1 MPDSVRFLF
10 AIPVNYQRP
19 IGPRPKRILSERK
32 ATMSV
37 HANWLVNLDASAT
50 TSDVDGLVPV
60 NGYQPDG
67 RAPEEVAL
75 MEKAAAYR
83 AQAVFFEAGRNGAP
97 PVAQAF
103 IFVSDGPADDPQFA
117 DLHKRLWSWGGV
129 PLVYRKT
136 PGVLQLFRCAHK
148 PDFVSPT
155 GENVCRPFKTLKI
168 AVAVSDDPWWDA
180 SRLRNGS
187 LWDDPAVCKMML
199 SASKS
204 AHKRLVDAVKQ
215 LNVDL
220 NKEGILKKHL
230 RRKLLILSLLIAYLE
245 ERGVLLPD
253 YFAKFHKGASRFFQ
267 ILAHGNSLVN
277 LLAALEERFNGNV
290 FTLDAADRQ
299 SLRGNGQLARFAKL
313 IEGREELNGQLTLW
327 QLYSF
332 KDLPVELISHI
343 YQLFVDNTD
352 SSVYT
357 PPFLVRLMLD
367 EALSW
372 ERLDRLQ
379 EKNEI
384 ILDPACGSGVFLVE
398 AYKRLVLHWRSQNG
412 WKRPGVNVLKSLLKK
427 VHGVDLEEGA
437 VELAA
442 FSLCLA
448 LCDSLEPET
457 IRASIKLFPLLAG
470 KTLHHRCFFEA
481 KEEGL
486 IKEPIGLVTGNP
498 PFTSSLGTPGAE
510 RSYLRYE
517 STHGSLPDKQ
527 LAYLF
532 LHDAMEMVADG
543 GALCMLQQYN
553 LLYNQR
559 SLTFRRNFIDK
570 WDVRE
575 ILDFVSVRGLFQK
588 GGADT
593 KVLVVL
599 AEAAKPV
606 ADRRILHATF
616 RRSGRIDAEQ
626 GFDIDYYDLH
636 WLPRQ
641 VALGN
646 DAVWRA
652 DLMGGGRVLAF
663 LDRLKMFRT
672 LGQFAADQGWD
683 YGEGF
688 IEGKTGKRLAAAHL
702 TGKDLLPSEAIVGS
716 DIVRSELSKV
726 NARLF
731 KTSYTPARYTPPM
744 FLVREQMDLDHALW
758 TDSYLTYKNKVVGI
772 CAKSGDLSRLKA
784 LHTWFGLNQK
794 TLKAFAAAI
803 SVRMF
808 TQKATTLSEIDV
820 LSLPYPESSDL
831 DTSENER
838 ILVDDIA
845 DYYNDLIRLG
855 EDSEAMKESGLLALT
870 SFEATFTRQI
880 NAIYKQNPLR
890 ALEPFAWPGA
900 ICLPFVFGDGKVAWA
915 GADDL
920 QGKLDTLL
928 HEQRGTTLHVTRIA
942 RIYDGDFIFLLKPD
956 RLRYWLRS
964 VALRDADETLSDLRA
979 QGF

>member
-1 MPDSVRFLF
+1 MAEAAFQSFTLKHSG
-10 AIPVNYQRP
+10 N
-19 IGPRPKRILSERK
+19 EE
-32 ATMSV
+32 ATMSDR
-37 HANWLVNLDASAT
+37 AQWLFDFDASAT
-50 TSDVDGLVPV
+50 TVDVDGLVPV
-60 NGYQPDG
+60 NGYTPDG
-67 RAPEEVAL
+67 RPPEEVAM
-75 MEKAAAYR
+75 MEKAAAYQ
-83 AQAVFFEAGRNGAP
+83 AQAVFFEAGRNSGP
-97 PVAQAF
+97 PIAQAF
-103 IFVSDGPADDPQFA
+103 IFVSDGPADDAQFA
-117 DLHKRLWSWGGV
+117 ELHQRLWSWGGV
-129 PLVYRKT
+129 PLLYRKT
-136 PGVLQLFRCAHK
+136 PGLVQLFRCAHR
-148 PDFVSPT
+148 PDFVSAT
-155 GENVCRPFKTLKI
+155 GKRVCKPFKTLRTAAAI
-168 AVAVSDDPWWDA
+168 SSDPWWDA
-180 SRLRNGS
+180 ARLRNGT
-187 LWDDPAVCKMML
+187 LWDDPGVCKMML

-204 AHKRLVDAVKQ
+204 AHKRLIDAVKQ
-215 LNVDL
+215 LNADL
-220 NKEGILKKHL
+220 NAEGILKKHL

-253 YFAKFHKGASRFFQ
+253 YFGQFQKGASKFFE
-267 ILAHGNSLVN
+267 ILARGDALVK

-290 FTLDAADRQ
+290 FTLDTADRQ
-299 SLRGNGQLARFAKL
+299 SLRGNSQLARFAKL

-343 YQLFVDNTD
+343 YQLFVNDSN

-372 ERLDRLQ
+372 EKLDRLQ
-379 EKNEI
+379 QKNEI

-398 AYKRLVLHWRSQNG
+398 AYKRLVLHWRSRNG
-412 WKRPGVNVLKSLLKK
+412 WKRPGVAVLKGLLKK

-448 LCDSLEPET
+448 LCDALEPET

-470 KTLHHRCFFEA
+470 KSLHHCCFFQA
-481 KEEGL
+481 KEDGL
-486 IKEPIGLVTGNP
+486 IKDPIGLVTGNP

-510 RSYLRYE
+510 RSYERYGT
-517 STHGSLPDKQ
+517 THGSLPDKQ

-532 LHDAMEMVADG
+532 LHEAMEMVADG

-553 LLYNQR
+553 LLYNQQ
-559 SLTFRRNFIDK
+559 SLAFRRAFITR

-593 KVLVVL
+593 KVIVVL
-599 AEAAKPV
+599 SEAAKPS

-616 RRSGRIDAEQ
+616 RRSGRVDAEQ

-641 VALGN
+641 LALSN
-646 DAVWRA
+646 DGIWRA
-652 DLMGGGRVLAF
+652 DLLGGGRVLGF
-663 LDRLKMFRT
+663 LDRLKTFRT
-672 LGQFAADQGWD
+672 LGQYAADQNWD
-683 YGEGF
+683 SGEGF
-688 IEGKTGKRLAAAHL
+688 IEGKTGKRLPATHL
-702 TGKDLLPSEAIVGS
+702 TGKDLLPSEALVGS
-716 DIVRSELSKV
+716 NIVRSEITKV
-726 NARLF
+726 DARLF

-772 CAKSGDLSRLKA
+772 CAPQSAVASLRTLYK
-784 LHTWFGLNQK
+784 WFGLNQK
-794 TLKAFAAAI
+794 TLKAFAAGI

-808 TQKATTLSEIDV
+808 TQKATTLSEIDI
-820 LSLPYPESSDL
+820 LSLPYPESTDL
-831 DTSENER
+831 DTSQNEH
-838 ILVDDIA
+838 ILVNDIA
-845 DYYNDLIRLG
+845 DYYSELIRLG
-855 EDSEAMKESGLLALT
+855 EDSEAMKQSGVPALAE
-870 SFEATFTRQI
+870 FGAVFTRQI

-890 ALEPFAWPGA
+890 ALKPQTWPGA
-900 ICLPFVFGDGKVAWA
+900 ICQPFVFGDGKVDWN
-915 GADDL
+915 GAEEL
-920 QGKLDTLL
+920 KGKLGSLL

-942 RIYDGDFIFLLKPD
+942 RIYEGSFIFLLKPEP
-956 RLRYWLRS
+956 LRYWLRS
-964 VALRDADETLSDLRA
+964 MALRDADETLSDLRV